1 MAERRERERQRSTG
15 GEIEKIGRNEEGGL
29 SNGNKLGSTKELS
42 PDLNPAWI
50 QKQVKG

>member
-1 MAERRERERQRSTG
+1 MVESKREKQRSTG
-15 GEIEKIGRNEEGGL
+15 GDKER
-29 SNGNKLGSTKELS
+29 KLGEKKKVGPVMNWDPKELS